1 MVRLL
6 IMDVDGTLTDGSI
19 YYDDCGH
26 EIKKFNVKD
35 GAGVKMLQKKGI
47 QTMIL
52 TGRKSQCV
60 KKRAEELKIDYILQ
74 GIEDKAKYLH
84 EFVDQK
90 GWSMQEIAY
99 IGDDINDLEC
109 MRIVGHKA
117 APADAV
123 EDVLEVVD
131 YICDRKGSQ
140 GAVREYA
147 EYLIRRRV

>member
-6 IMDVDGTLTDGSI
+6 IMDVDGTLTDGSM

-26 EIKKFNVKD
+26 EMKKFNVKD
-35 GAGVKMLQKKGI
+35 GAGIKMLQKKGI

-60 KKRAEELKIDYILQ
+60 AKRAEELKIDHILQ
-74 GIEDKAKYLH
+74 GIDDKAKYLQ
-84 EFVDQK
+84 EFVNQK
-90 GWSMQEIAY
+90 GWSMQEAAY

-109 MRIVGHKA
+109 MRLVGHTA

-123 EDVLEVVD
+123 EAVLEMVD
-131 YICDRKGSQ
+131 YICAKKGGQ